1 MIKHYNINYI
11 YLFLFTILLLFYFF
25 HSKNNNNIQVCTNQI
40 VSSSSSTKLAQEIKN
55 NKETNDISND
65 LFWRE
70 IFEVS
75 EEQKLIDK
83 KILFKSFKFMIQE
96 TNEND
101 PELIQFVKSIIIPPS
116 NKPLNLDIKNKND
129 YSQYGQSII
138 IDEILKSKRNGFIVE
153 AGAFDGEIESN
164 SLFFEINRNWSGIL
178 IEPIPTHFQKILS
191 KNRHIHKI
199 NACIA
204 KNKPIVAKFAIDRTA
219 SSRNELANDLNKFNR
234 FVPIRHGKD
243 RIYVYVPCFSLN
255 TILNALNVK
264 QVDYFSLDV
273 EGSEMDVLNNIDFN
287 TTDFKTF
294 TVEHFFLSHPT
305 LIDFMKQ
312 KGFSFK
318 FKGVAD
324 HFFVYNQN

>member
-1 MIKHYNINYI
+1 MEMIKLVNNYI
-11 YLFLFTILLLFYFF
+11 YLFLFTILVLFYFF
-25 HSKNNNNIQVCTNQI
+25 FSKNNNNNIQICPNSI
-40 VSSSSSTKLAQEIKN
+40 ISSSSTKAGQAIKN
-55 NKETNDISND
+55 NKETNDISSD

-83 KILFKSFKFMIQE
+83 KTLFKSFKYMIQE

-101 PELIQFVKSIIIPPS
+101 PELIEFVKSIIIPPS

-243 RIYVYVPCFSLN
+243 RIFVYVPCFSLN
-255 TILNALNVK
+255 KILNALNVK

-287 TTDFKTF
+287 TTNFKTF
-294 TVEHFFLSHPT
+294 TVEHFFLSHPA

-312 KGFSFK
+312 RCLNYVA
-318 FKGVAD
+318 KGVAD
-324 HFFVYNQN
+324 HFFSKN

>member
-1 MIKHYNINYI
+1 MWYGSVTSNGNYLDKYMFETHLKHIN
-11 YLFLFTILLLFYFF
+11 
-25 HSKNNNNIQVCTNQI
+25 
-40 VSSSSSTKLAQEIKN
+40 
-55 NKETNDISND
+55 
-65 LFWRE
+65 
-70 IFEVS
+70 
-75 EEQKLIDK
+75 
-83 KILFKSFKFMIQE
+83 
-96 TNEND
+96 
-101 PELIQFVKSIIIPPS
+101 
-116 NKPLNLDIKNKND
+116 
-129 YSQYGQSII
+129 
-138 IDEILKSKRNGFIVE
+138 NGVFIE

-312 KGFSFK
+312 RGFSFK
-318 FKGVAD
+318 FK
-324 HFFVYNQN
+324 